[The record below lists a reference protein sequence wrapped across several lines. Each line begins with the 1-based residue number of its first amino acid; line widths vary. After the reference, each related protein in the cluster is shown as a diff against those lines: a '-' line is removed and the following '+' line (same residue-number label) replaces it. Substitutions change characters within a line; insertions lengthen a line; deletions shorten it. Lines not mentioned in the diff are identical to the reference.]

1 MTAARVF
8 KEMEAAPAPAAQE
21 DMAFRRL
28 LGEAGWRSLAPAI
41 RARFAAK
48 PLPGRA
54 VEYAGRMAAVRA
66 SLLGR
71 VFAQLCRLVGTPI
84 APYTGEDVPISVFV
98 YRDDD
103 GDGVVWRR
111 EYLFPGRGRTVA
123 RSVKKVDRA
132 GGSLIE
138 CFARGVAMRMRVYA
152 EDGSL
157 HFLSTGYFLGLGRW
171 RIPIPELLTPGQTH
185 VIHADRGNGLFSFT
199 LSVRHPV
206 YGQTFFQDGSFRA
219 REI

>member
-21 DMAFRRL
+21 DLAFRRL

-48 PLPGRA
+48 PLPGQA

-66 SLLGR
+66 SPLGR

-103 GDGVVWRR
+103 GDGVV
-111 EYLFPGRGRTVA
+111 
-123 RSVKKVDRA
+123 
-132 GGSLIE
+132 
-138 CFARGVAMRMRVYA
+138 
-152 EDGSL
+152 
-157 HFLSTGYFLGLGRW
+157 
-171 RIPIPELLTPGQTH
+171 
-185 VIHADRGNGLFSFT
+185 
-199 LSVRHPV
+199 
-206 YGQTFFQDGSFRA
+206 
-219 REI
+219 